1 MSQTIQARSLPIIGR
16 QVVDLPQHAKL
27 LDVHLDIRH
36 NNCLLWT
43 LEDKE
48 RAVEKVE
55 IIMLTMDQ
63 ALTPENARYV
73 GNFKGNAGVWQV
85 FALRASERLFA

>member
-1 MSQTIQARSLPIIGR
+1 MSYTIQARSLPIIR
-16 QVVDLPQHAKL
+16 HQVVDLPLHAKL
-27 LDVHLDIRH
+27 LDVQLDIRH

-48 RAVEKVE
+48 RTTEKVE
-55 IIMLTMDQ
+55 VVMLTMGE
-63 ALTPENARYV
+63 ALTPENSRYV

-85 FALRASERLFA
+85 FALRASEKLFA

>member
-1 MSQTIQARSLPIIGR
+1 MSQTIQARSIKILPS
-16 QVVDLPQHAKL
+16 QTLDLPLHCKL

-48 RAVEKVE
+48 RTTEKVD
-55 IIMLTMDQ
+55 IIMLTVDQ
-63 ALTPENARYV
+63 TLTPENARYV

-85 FALRASERLFA
+85 FALRASEKLFA

>member
-1 MSQTIQARSLPIIGR
+1 
-16 QVVDLPQHAKL
+16 
-27 LDVHLDIRH
+27 
-36 NNCLLWT
+36 

-48 RAVEKVE
+48 RTVEKVE

-85 FALRASERLFA
+85 FALRASEKLFA